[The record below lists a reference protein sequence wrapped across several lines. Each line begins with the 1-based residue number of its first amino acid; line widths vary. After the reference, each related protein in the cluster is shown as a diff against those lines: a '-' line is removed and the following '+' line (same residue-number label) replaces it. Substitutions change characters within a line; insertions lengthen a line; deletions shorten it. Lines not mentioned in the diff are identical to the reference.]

1 MNIRP
6 VRNLALVEVLPRL
19 DEVQDYEIKDGRFV
33 DLSET
38 PVPLDQVVA
47 VREWRGGDTPQPLR
61 YCGERNMP
69 QIRRA
74 KVLAVGPDVTDIS
87 PGDIVL
93 VGIFAGLEIDDGPK
107 DVRFITEKEVLLRE
121 VIGE

>member
-6 VRNLALVEVLPRL
+6 LKRLALVEILPRR
-19 DEVQDYEIKDGRFV
+19 DEVQDYEIKNGQFI
-33 DLSET
+33 DLSDA
-38 PVPLDQVVA
+38 PAPSHQVVA

-69 QIRRA
+69 QMRRA
-74 KVLAVGPDVTDIS
+74 KVLAVGPEATDIK

-107 DVRFITEKEVLLRE
+107 DIRFITEKEVILKE

>member
-6 VRNLALVEVLPRL
+6 VRNLALIEVLPRL
-19 DEVQDYEIKDGRFV
+19 DEVQDYEIKDGKFV

-38 PVPLDQVVA
+38 PAPLNQVVA
-47 VREWRGGDTPQPLR
+47 IREWRGNDTPQPLR

-69 QIRRA
+69 QMRRA
-74 KVLAVGPDVTDIS
+74 KVLSVGPKVTDIK

-93 VGIFAGLEIDDGPK
+93 VGIFAGLELDDGPR
-107 DVRFITEKEVLLRE
+107 DLRFITENEVVLKT
-121 VIGE
+121 GE